1 MTALWIVLGVVL
13 LVAFA
18 VALSY
23 NRFVTQRQLLA
34 DSWST
39 IDTEL
44 QRRYDLV
51 PNLVAT
57 VSGYAA
63 HERQTL
69 EAVTQARSYARNET
83 GSPAAQADAENLLV
97 GWLRQLLV
105 VSEAYPD
112 LKANTSFLHLQHELV
127 MTEDRIQA
135 ARRIYNGNVRDLN
148 RRVQQIPSNLVAKAF
163 RVQEAEYFEVEPAL
177 RTSGAPA
184 VGLTPP
190 QAAP

>member
-1 MTALWIVLGVVL
+1 MTALWVALGAVVL
-13 LVAFA
+13 LALLVAA
-18 VALSY
+18 SY
-23 NRFVTQRQLLA
+23 NRFVRQRQLVQS
-34 DSWST
+34 SWGT
-39 IDTEL
+39 VDTEL

-57 VSGYAA
+57 VQGYAT

-69 EAVTQARSYARNET
+69 ESVIAARSHAVAADGR
-83 GSPAAQADAENLLV
+83 PAEQADAENLLV

-112 LKANTSFLHLQHELV
+112 LKASGHFLALQHELV

-148 RRVQQIPSNLVAKAF
+148 TRVQSFPSNLVAGVF
-163 RVQEAEYFEVEPAL
+163 GFDEEDYFEVEPAVA
-177 RTSGAPA
+177 RSQPPA
-184 VGLTPP
+184 VDLPAGTGG
-190 QAAP
+190 

>member
-1 MTALWIVLGVVL
+1 MTALWVALGVVVL
-13 LVAFA
+13 LALIVAA
-18 VALSY
+18 SY
-23 NRFVTQRQLLA
+23 NRFVRQRQLVQS
-34 DSWST
+34 SWGT
-39 IDTEL
+39 VDTEL

-57 VSGYAA
+57 VQGYAA

-69 EAVTQARSYARNET
+69 ENVIAARSHAVASHGR
-83 GSPAAQADAENLLV
+83 PAEQADAENLLV

-112 LKANTSFLHLQHELV
+112 LKASDHFLALQHELV

-148 RRVQQIPSNLVAKAF
+148 TRVQSFPSNLVAGVF
-163 RVQEAEYFEVEPAL
+163 GFDEEDYFEVEPAVAG
-177 RTSGAPA
+177 SQPPA
-184 VGLTPP
+184 VDLPAGTGG
-190 QAAP
+190 

>member
-1 MTALWIVLGVVL
+1 MTAVWVALGAVVFLAL
-13 LVAFA
+13 LVAA
-18 VALSY
+18 SY
-23 NRFVTQRQLLA
+23 NRFVRQRQLVQS
-34 DSWST
+34 SWGT
-39 IDTEL
+39 VDTEL

-57 VSGYAA
+57 VQGYAA

-69 EAVTQARSYARNET
+69 ENVIAARRHAVAAHGR
-83 GSPAAQADAENLLV
+83 PAEQADAENLLV

-112 LKANTSFLHLQHELV
+112 LKASDHFLALQHELV

-148 RRVQQIPSNLVAKAF
+148 TRAQSFPSNLVAGVF
-163 RVQEAEYFEVEPAL
+163 GFDEEDYFEVEPAVAG
-177 RTSGAPA
+177 SQPPA
-184 VGLTPP
+184 VDLPAGTGG
-190 QAAP
+190 